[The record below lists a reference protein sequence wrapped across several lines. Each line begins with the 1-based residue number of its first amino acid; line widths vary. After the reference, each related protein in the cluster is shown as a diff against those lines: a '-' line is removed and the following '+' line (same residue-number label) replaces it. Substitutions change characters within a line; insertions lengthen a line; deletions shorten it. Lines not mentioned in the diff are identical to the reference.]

1 VISVSAPFGF
11 RAAGNERQLA
21 NLVAAESKRNGI
33 VSLDHQPRAAAEQR

>member
-1 VISVSAPFGF
+1 VRDSIDATGGDQRVGALGF

-33 VSLDHQPRAAAEQR
+33 VSL